1 MCATLHVPVMPSQ
14 AYATAGTET
23 VLHLS
28 EQLLKGLMLALRESL
43 AFLLSFYISV
53 FIDALCTINLH
64 AIFM

>member
-14 AYATAGTET
+14 AYTTAGTET

-43 AFLLSFYISV
+43 AFSAFTYLFS
-53 FIDALCTINLH
+53 
-64 AIFM
+64 